1 MIALIILSVALTGA
15 LVYVLFRLSDVKTE
29 YVCLLQADEIVRTY
43 AEELEKE
50 VEELRNWKMEYIKKE
65 VESEKTYDEVVESVE
80 E

>member
-65 VESEKTYDEVVESVE
+65 VESKKTYDEVVEPVE